1 MIPSSPRLSGLL
13 SRLRRDRRAVAAV
26 EFALLLPLLL
36 MLFIAGSEISLALT
50 IYRKVGHTG
59 ATLGDLT
66 SQDSAISTTEMTA
79 ILAASGAVMT
89 PYDSTNLKIVISA
102 VDLNGTTY
110 KVAWSAAQNDTAW
123 TAGATPPITIPTGL
137 ISSGQ
142 EIIVTQVKYTYT
154 SMASTFMKDIWGS
167 SSVTLSDLSYFR
179 PRISTTITYPSSN

>member
-1 MIPSSPRLSGLL
+1 
-13 SRLRRDRRAVAAV
+13 
-26 EFALLLPLLL
+26 
-36 MLFIAGSEISLALT
+36 
-50 IYRKVGHTG
+50 
-59 ATLGDLT
+59 
-66 SQDSAISTTEMTA
+66 
-79 ILAASGAVMT
+79 MT
-89 PYDSTNLKIVISA
+89 PYDSSNLKIVIAA
-102 VDLNGTTY
+102 VDLTGSNY

-123 TAGATPPITIPTGL
+123 TAGAAPPITIPSGL